1 LNSGRMRVDI
11 AFGQAALPLDLDPE
25 RFDARVLLPHDPPA
39 LADPVAAIGAALDAP
54 IGCAPLAAIARAR
67 QPRSV
72 AIAIADHTRPVPD
85 HLIVPALVERLG
97 VPDAAVTI
105 LIGTGTHRGS
115 TAAEIERILGPAAKR
130 FRVINHDCHDDA
142 NLVHV
147 GDSSC
152 GGACWLNRAWVD
164 ADLRLATGFIE
175 PHFFAGFSGG
185 TKAVVPGI
193 AGFATVQ
200 HFHRAKLIAHPGTTW
215 GDQRAN
221 PLQRLTREMT
231 ALCPAQFIA
240 NVTLDGAK
248 RITGVF
254 AGDATRAHD
263 AGCAAALQEAFVTV
277 ERTYPVVVTSN
288 SGYPLDQNFYQTV
301 KGISAAA
308 RIVAPGGTILVAAEC
323 RAGLPGE
330 GEFGQLLADARGDEA
345 LLAEFMAT
353 ERTRLDQWQVQTLLQ
368 CAKKARI
375 ILHSRLSPSDRA
387 RTRVEHSDDLV
398 ATLAELQRAHGAR
411 LPIAILP
418 RGPLTIPT
426 LAATARGG

>member
-1 LNSGRMRVDI
+1 MGIDI
-11 AFGQAALPLDLDPE
+11 AFGESVLPLDLDPA

-39 LADPVAAIGAALDAP
+39 LVDPVAAIGAALDAP
-54 IGCAPLAAIARAR
+54 IGSKPLAAIARER
-67 QPRSV
+67 KPRSV

-85 HLIVPALVERLG
+85 RLIVPALVERLG

-115 TAAEIERILGPAAKR
+115 TPEEIERILGPAAKR
-130 FRVINHDCHDDA
+130 FRVINHDCHADA
-142 NLVHV
+142 DLVHV
-147 GDSSC
+147 GHSTC
-152 GGACWLNRAWVD
+152 GGSCWLNRRWVE

-200 HFHRAKLIAHPGTTW
+200 HFHRAKLIAHTATTW

-221 PLQRLTREMT
+221 PLQTLTREMT
-231 ALCPAQFIA
+231 SLCPAHFIA

-254 AGDATRAHD
+254 AGDATAAHD
-263 AGCAAALQEAFVTV
+263 AGCAQALGEAFVTV
-277 ERTYPVVVTSN
+277 DRTYPVVVTSN

-308 RIVAPGGTILVAAEC
+308 RIVAPGGTIVVAAEC

-330 GEFGQLLADARGDEA
+330 GEFGQLLADARDNDA
-345 LLAEFMAT
+345 LLSAIMAT
-353 ERTRLDQWQVQTLLQ
+353 QHTRLDQWQVQTLLQ
-368 CAKKARI
+368 CAQKARI
-375 ILHSRLSPSDRA
+375 ILHSRLSPADRA
-387 RTRVEHSDDLV
+387 RTRVDHSDDLG
-398 ATLAELQRAHGAR
+398 ATLADLQRAYGSR
-411 LPIAILP
+411 LPVAIMP

-426 LAATARGG
+426 LATAARG